1 MAKIYETREAAREAC
16 EMYGT
21 TACNRAAD
29 AITLAQ
35 AGEAGRAWN
44 RADEA
49 QMNAEAAMKAH
60 DDLWELSKHRLTKKE
75 REAFELAELGEGKA
89 IKAAQACMAAV
100 EKIQA
105 EYDAKRKGVRA

>member
-21 TACNRAAD
+21 TACNRAED
-29 AITLAQ
+29 AIALAQ

-89 IKAAQACMAAV
+89 IKAAHACMAAV

-105 EYDAKRKGVRA
+105 AFNEGRKGVRA

>member
-1 MAKIYETREAAREAC
+1 
-16 EMYGT
+16 
-21 TACNRAAD
+21 
-29 AITLAQ
+29 
-35 AGEAGRAWN
+35 
-44 RADEA
+44 
-49 QMNAEAAMKAH
+49 MNAEAAMKAH

-89 IKAAQACMAAV
+89 IKAAQACMAVV

>member
-35 AGEAGRAWN
+35 
-44 RADEA
+44 ADEA

-89 IKAAQACMAAV
+89 IKAAQACMAVV